1 MIYRIV
7 TPFIASI
14 TNNITLSFIIKA
26 ITTTTTNTKCNT
38 ANKYNNTS
46 LYTILIVGSMYIAA
60 GLVDIGT
67 TTDNDNEIVN
77 ACEAVNNL
85 DVAGDIIL
93 IVNLSLS
100 IVYR

>member
-1 MIYRIV
+1 
-7 TPFIASI
+7 
-14 TNNITLSFIIKA
+14 
-26 ITTTTTNTKCNT
+26 
-38 ANKYNNTS
+38 
-46 LYTILIVGSMYIAA
+46 MYIAA